1 MNPSKAMKAISLPV
15 KAWVAGNQLRRKPMK
30 NRLRSIVNSRR
41 PLRVGFVPLCDCAP
55 IVMAQELG
63 LFSKHGLEVVL
74 SRELGWAT
82 VRDKI
87 IYGELDAA
95 QATAPMVFAASLGLG
110 SVRVPC
116 LTGLIL
122 NLHGNAITLSNRLW
136 EAGVR
141 DGPGLRD
148 FVRSTRATAQPTF
161 GVVFRYSTHDYLLR
175 KFLRAHGIDP
185 ERDVR
190 IVIVPPAQMA
200 GNLKVG
206 NLDGFCVGEPW
217 NSVAIVQRA
226 GWVIST
232 SNTIAPL
239 HPEKVLMVR
248 RQFAESRQGEHVNL
262 IAALQ
267 AACFFCDQ
275 PQNRERILETLAQP
289 HYVNTSANALRRS
302 LCGPFELGKGREE
315 SIPDFHIFAR
325 HNANEP
331 SLGRARWVL
340 DGLNESGALHEVSL
354 PKPEIAAK
362 CFRSDIYR
370 AAIADQ
376 VSAILPQDCDPISN
390 PKHLVH
396 EKSDPVVAPGRPN
409 N

>member
-1 MNPSKAMKAISLPV
+1 MKAISLPG
-15 KAWVAGNQLRRKPMK
+15 KAWMARNQLRALPMK
-30 NRLRSIVNSRR
+30 NRLRPGMNSRR

-74 SRELGWAT
+74 SREVGWAT

-136 EAGVR
+136 KAGVR
-141 DGPGLRD
+141 NGPGLRD
-148 FVRSTRATAQPTF
+148 FVRSTRGTAPLTF
-161 GVVFRYSTHDYLLR
+161 GVVFRYSTHDFLLR
-175 KFLRAHGIDP
+175 KFLRVHGIDP

-217 NSVAIVQRA
+217 NSVAILQRA
-226 GWVIST
+226 GWVVST
-232 SNTIAPL
+232 SNTIAPQ

-248 RQFAESRQGEHVNL
+248 SVFAESRRVEHLSL

-267 AACFFCDQ
+267 EACFFCDQ
-275 PQNRERILETLAQP
+275 PQNREQIVETLAQQR
-289 HYVNTSANALRRS
+289 YVNTSANALRRS
-302 LCGPFELGKGREE
+302 LCGPFELGKGRVE
-315 SIPDFHIFAR
+315 SMPDFHIFAR

-331 SLGRARWVL
+331 SLDRARWVL
-340 DGLNESGALHEVSL
+340 DGLNESGALHQVSL
-354 PKPEIAAK
+354 PKPEIAAT
-362 CFRSDIYR
+362 CFRSDIFR

-376 VSAILPQDCDPISN
+376 VSAIRPENCDPISD
-390 PKHLVH
+390 PKHLCV
-396 EKSDPVVAPGRPN
+396 KRATQSLLRVAPTTKPL
-409 N
+409 

>member
-1 MNPSKAMKAISLPV
+1 MVPSKTMKAISLPG
-15 KAWVAGNQLRRKPMK
+15 KAWMARNQLRALPMK
-30 NRLRSIVNSRR
+30 NRLRPGMNSRCL
-41 PLRVGFVPLCDCAP
+41 LRVGFVPLCDCAP

-74 SRELGWAT
+74 SREVGWAT

-141 DGPGLRD
+141 NGPGLRD
-148 FVRSTRATAQPTF
+148 FVRSTRGTAPLTF
-161 GVVFRYSTHDYLLR
+161 GVVFRYSTHDFLLR
-175 KFLRAHGIDP
+175 KFLRVHGIDP

-217 NSVAIVQRA
+217 NSVAILQRA
-226 GWVIST
+226 GWVVST
-232 SNTIAPL
+232 SNTIAPQ

-248 RQFAESRQGEHVNL
+248 SVFAESRRVEHLSL

-267 AACFFCDQ
+267 EACFFCDE
-275 PQNRERILETLAQP
+275 PQNREQIVDTLAQR
-289 HYVNTSANALRRS
+289 HFVNASANALRRS
-302 LCGPFELGKGREE
+302 LCGPFELGKRRVE

-331 SLGRARWVL
+331 SLDRARWVL
-340 DGLNESGALHEVSL
+340 HGLRESGALHQVSI
-354 PKPEIAAK
+354 PKPEIAAT
-362 CFRSDIYR
+362 CFRSDIFR
-370 AAIADQ
+370 AAIADPI
-376 VSAILPQDCDPISN
+376 SAILPQDCDPIS
-390 PKHLVH
+390 KHLVH